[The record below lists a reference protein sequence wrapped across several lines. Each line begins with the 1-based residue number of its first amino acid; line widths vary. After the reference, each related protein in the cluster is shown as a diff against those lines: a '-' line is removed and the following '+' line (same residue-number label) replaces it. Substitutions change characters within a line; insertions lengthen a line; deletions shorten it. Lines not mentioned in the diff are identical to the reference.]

1 MRAVKNLLKSGPSPE
16 TQAVDV
22 SMPFTYTIDP
32 KVGLL
37 IVLAKG
43 VVTQA
48 ERVETV
54 MAWMTD
60 PLFRPDLD
68 TICDFSEAQSTP
80 TMAELRELAGL
91 VARYTDY
98 VGNARLAIV
107 ASKAITF
114 VVAQEF
120 ASMAKRIP
128 LDVRVFSDREE
139 ALSWLRPPEQASRA
153 RRAL

>member
-37 IVLAKG
+37 IVRAEG

-91 VARYTDY
+91 AGRYTAY

-107 ASKAITF
+107 TSKAITF

-128 LDVRVFSDREE
+128 LEVRVFADREE
-139 ALSWLRPPEQASRA
+139 ALSWLRPEQASRA

>member
-1 MRAVKNLLKSGPSPE
+1 
-16 TQAVDV
+16 
-22 SMPFTYTIDP
+22 MPFTYTIDP
-32 KVGLL
+32 KAGLL
-37 IVLAKG
+37 LVRAEG

-91 VARYTDY
+91 VSRYADY

-128 LDVRVFSDREE
+128 LEVQVFSDREE

>member
-16 TQAVDV
+16 GTVRGV

-32 KVGLL
+32 KAGLL
-37 IVLAKG
+37 IVLAEG

-91 VARYTDY
+91 VARYIDY

-128 LDVRVFSDREE
+128 LEVRVFSDGEE
-139 ALSWLRPPEQASRA
+139 ALSWLRPEQASRA

>member
-1 MRAVKNLLKSGPSPE
+1 
-16 TQAVDV
+16 
-22 SMPFTYTIDP
+22 
-32 KVGLL
+32 
-37 IVLAKG
+37 
-43 VVTQA
+43 
-48 ERVETV
+48 TV

-68 TICDFSEAQSTP
+68 TICDFSEAQFPP
-80 TMAELRELAGL
+80 TMADLRALAGL
-91 VARYTDY
+91 VSRYADY

-107 ASKAITF
+107 TSKAIPF

-128 LDVRVFSDREE
+128 LEAQVFSDREE

>member
-1 MRAVKNLLKSGPSPE
+1 MKFAAEIAKKMFPTASTLTRAE
-16 TQAVDV
+16 
-22 SMPFTYTIDP
+22 
-32 KVGLL
+32 
-37 IVLAKG
+37 G

-91 VARYTDY
+91 VGRYTDY

-128 LDVRVFSDREE
+128 LEVRVFSDREE
-139 ALSWLRPPEQASRA
+139 AVSWLRPPEESSRA

>member
-1 MRAVKNLLKSGPSPE
+1 
-16 TQAVDV
+16 
-22 SMPFTYTIDP
+22 MPFTYTIDP
-32 KVGLL
+32 KAGLL
-37 IVLAKG
+37 LVRAEG

-91 VARYTDY
+91 VSRYTDY
-98 VGNARLAIV
+98 VGNVRLAIV
-107 ASKAITF
+107 ASNAITF

-128 LDVRVFSDREE
+128 LEVRVFSDCEE

>member
-1 MRAVKNLLKSGPSPE
+1 
-16 TQAVDV
+16 
-22 SMPFTYTIDP
+22 
-32 KVGLL
+32 
-37 IVLAKG
+37 
-43 VVTQA
+43 
-48 ERVETV
+48 

-91 VARYTDY
+91 VGSTPTTSATR
-98 VGNARLAIV
+98 GLRLWRA
-107 ASKAITF
+107 KAITF

-128 LDVRVFSDREE
+128 LEVRVFSDREE
-139 ALSWLRPPEQASRA
+139 ALSWLRPPEESSRA

>member
-1 MRAVKNLLKSGPSPE
+1 MQPVKNLLRSGPSPE
-16 TQAVDV
+16 AQSADV
-22 SMPFTYTIDP
+22 PMPFTYTIDP
-32 KVGLL
+32 KAGLM
-37 IVLAKG
+37 IVLAEG
-43 VVTQA
+43 VVRPA

-80 TMAELRELAGL
+80 TMAELRELADF

-107 ASKAITF
+107 ASKAIVF

-120 ASMAKRIP
+120 ASMAKTIP
-128 LDVRVFSDREE
+128 MEVRVFSDREE
-139 ALSWLRPPEQASRA
+139 ALTWLRPPEESSQA

>member
-1 MRAVKNLLKSGPSPE
+1 MQTVKNLLRSGPSPE
-16 TQAVDV
+16 VLSADI

-32 KVGLL
+32 NAGLL
-37 IVLAKG
+37 MARAQG

-48 ERVETV
+48 EYVETV

-68 TICDFSEAQSTP
+68 TICDFSEVQSTP

-98 VGNARLAIV
+98 VGNARLAMV

-128 LDVRVFSDREE
+128 MEVRVFSDRED
-139 ALSWLRPPEQASRA
+139 ALSWLRPPDQASRA